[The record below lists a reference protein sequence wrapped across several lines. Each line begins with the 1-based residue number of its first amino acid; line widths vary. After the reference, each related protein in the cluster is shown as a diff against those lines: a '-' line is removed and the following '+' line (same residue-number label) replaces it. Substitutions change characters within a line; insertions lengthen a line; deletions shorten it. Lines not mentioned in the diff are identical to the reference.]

1 MKVNN
6 VTMVITIQ
14 MMVVQKLVSLKKDMS
29 AMILENYVF
38 VRKIID
44 LLKELLNVLMI
55 VHQVLSQ
62 MVQIFA
68 YYAVMEL
75 QMKLME
81 KHAMIVTKYPVMV
94 APISV
99 KSKTGLT
106 VHQVLVYVQPTIT
119 LMEIYVGNVMQLVQD
134 VQVQIVPI
142 VLNVQMVIKKLS
154 QMNNRTL
161 VFMTVLVNVLMV
173 IVILVLCVLFVV
185 MGR

>member
-1 MKVNN
+1 

-75 QMKLME
+75 
-81 KHAMIVTKYPVMV
+81 
-94 APISV
+94 
-99 KSKTGLT
+99 
-106 VHQVLVYVQPTIT
+106 
-119 LMEIYVGNVMQLVQD
+119 
-134 VQVQIVPI
+134 
-142 VLNVQMVIKKLS
+142 
-154 QMNNRTL
+154 
-161 VFMTVLVNVLMV
+161 
-173 IVILVLCVLFVV
+173 
-185 MGR
+185 